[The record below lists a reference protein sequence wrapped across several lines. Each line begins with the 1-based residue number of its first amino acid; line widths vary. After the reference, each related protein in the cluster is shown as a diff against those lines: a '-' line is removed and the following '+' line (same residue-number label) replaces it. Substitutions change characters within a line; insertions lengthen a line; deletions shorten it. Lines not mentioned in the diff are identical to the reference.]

1 LSLPRSTDT
10 AFAKIG
16 ERTLATNGFLT
27 MLEKSFRVNGVD
39 YRRTIVEHPG
49 AVVIVP
55 LLVDNRVVVVRQF
68 RPSIE
73 QHLIELP
80 AGKCDVPGEDLL
92 TTAERELQEECG
104 LKADRLEIVGS
115 FLNSPGFT
123 NETTHVIVA
132 LGLSDAPVAPQSVE
146 EEDMQVQTLNIGPL
160 GEFSALQGLDDGK
173 SIIAVA
179 LTKLYLLQHQLDPS
193 KFPESLRVRERFS

>member
-1 LSLPRSTDT
+1 MT
-10 AFAKIG
+10 FAKIG
-16 ERTLATNGFLT
+16 ERALATNGFLT

-55 LLVDNRVVVVRQF
+55 LLADARVVVVRQF
-68 RPSIE
+68 RPSVE

-80 AGKCDVPGEDLL
+80 AGKCDVPGEELL

-104 LKADRLEIVGS
+104 LKADRLELVGS

-123 NETTHVIVA
+123 NETTHVVVA
-132 LGLSDAPVAPQSVE
+132 LGLSDAPLAPQSVE
-146 EEDMQVQTLNIGPL
+146 EEDMQVQALNIGAL
-160 GEFSALQGLDDGK
+160 GDFSALQGLDDGK
-173 SIIAVA
+173 SIVGLT
-179 LTKLYLLQHQLDPS
+179 LTKLYLLQHGLDPLN
-193 KFPESLRVRERFS
+193 FPESPDVRERFS

>member
-1 LSLPRSTDT
+1 
-10 AFAKIG
+10 
-16 ERTLATNGFLT
+16 